1 VTPAWIASIVL
12 LLLGIAGTVM
22 PALPGPTLVFAG
34 IVVGAWADGFARIGP
49 GLLVLC
55 GVLMVLTFV
64 ADWGAALLGAKR
76 AGASKLALAGA
87 ALGTLAGIL
96 SGLVGLLFMP
106 LIGAAIGQYLE
117 ERHAGRAATVGV
129 ATWLGLLVGAAA
141 KVALVLTMLGV
152 FAAALLLG

>member
-1 VTPAWIASIVL
+1 MTPAWIASIVL
-12 LLLGIAGTVM
+12 LLVGIAGTVM

-34 IVVGAWADGFARIGP
+34 IVVGAWADGFTRIGP

-106 LIGAAIGQYLE
+106 LIGAAVGQYLE

-129 ATWLGLLVGAAA
+129 ATWLGLLVGAVA

-152 FAAALLLG
+152 FAVALLLG